1 MAFIATET
9 VDFEPLAAGD
19 YLARCVTVAY
29 LGLQRSKLEPQ
40 KAAKPKI
47 ALEFEI
53 QGEFMENGL
62 PLKLMAMFTMSLHKQ
77 SSLRPF
83 LETWR
88 GQPFDQSQ
96 LATFDVSKLLN
107 VPAKLIIVHKAK
119 QSGGVRAV
127 IQTAFKIKPEQK
139 AAVTPALSPLLLF
152 DADSPDPAVLE
163 QLPKF
168 FQEQIAQAEKPA
180 PKVQEPAVAG
190 FDDDLDF

>member
-1 MAFIATET
+1 MSFIATET
-9 VDFEPLAAGD
+9 IDFEPLAAGD

-29 LGLQRSKLEPQ
+29 LGLLKNKLEPT
-40 KAAKPKI
+40 KPAKPKI

-77 SSLRPF
+77 STLRPF

-88 GQPFDQSQ
+88 GLPFDQSQ
-96 LATFDVSKLLN
+96 LATFDVSKVLG
-107 VPAKLIIVHKAK
+107 VPAKLIITHKAK

-127 IQTAFKIKPEQK
+127 IQTAFRLKPELKEAIKP
-139 AAVTPALSPLLLF
+139 AISPLLLF
-152 DADSPDPAVLE
+152 DADSPDPVVLE

-180 PKVQEPAVAG
+180 PKVQEPAG
-190 FDDDLDF
+190 TDFNDDLDF